1 MSFIG
6 DVFGE
11 IFGGITGATAQAE
24 AAVKA
29 GEMQAQAAREG
40 VAEQRRQFDAMVKL
54 MSPYVGAGN
63 QTMSQQLALLGLSGE
78 GAQQAVI
85 KSIQKSPEMTALI
98 QQGENAI
105 LQNASA
111 TGGLRGGNVQ
121 RALGE
126 FRPQVLSSLL
136 QQRFENLGGLTKIGQ
151 ASAAGQAGAGI
162 ESGTNVA
169 NLLANAAQ
177 ARAGGVLAEGGRN
190 RQAFSDVLNIAGTA
204 VGAKSAGIF

>member
-24 AAVKA
+24 SAVKA
-29 GEMQAQAAREG
+29 GELQAQAAREG
-40 VAEQRRQFDAMVKL
+40 IAEQRRQFDAMVKL

-85 KSIQKSPEMTALI
+85 RSIQKSPEMTALI

-151 ASAAGQAGAGI
+151 ASAAGQAASGI

-204 VGAKSAGIF
+204 VGAKTAGIF

>member
-24 AAVKA
+24 AGVKA
-29 GEMQAQAAREG
+29 GELQAQAAQQG
-40 VAEQRRQFDAMVKL
+40 IAEQRRQFDAMVKL

-63 QTMSQQLALLGLSGE
+63 KSMAQQLALLGLSGE

-136 QQRFENLGGLTKIGQ
+136 QKRFENLGGITKIGQ
-151 ASAAGQAGAGI
+151 ASAAGQAASGI

-169 NLLANAAQ
+169 NLLANSAQ

>member
-24 AAVKA
+24 AGVKA

-40 VAEQRRQFDAMVKL
+40 IAEQRRQFDAMVKL
-54 MSPYVGAGN
+54 MSPFVGAGT
-63 QTMSQQLALLGLSGE
+63 QTMAQQLALLGLSGE

-85 KSIQKSPEMTALI
+85 KSIQKSPEMAALI

-136 QQRFENLGGLTKIGQ
+136 QKRFENLGGLTKIGQ
-151 ASAAGQAGAGI
+151 ASAAGQAASGI

>member
-24 AAVKA
+24 SAVKA
-29 GEMQAQAAREG
+29 GELQAQAAREG
-40 VAEQRRQFDAMVKL
+40 IAEQRRQFDAMVKL

-85 KSIQKSPEMTALI
+85 RSIQKSPEMTALI

-136 QQRFENLGGLTKIGQ
+136 QKRFENLGGLTKIGQ
-151 ASAAGQAGAGI
+151 ASAAGQAASGI

-204 VGAKSAGIF
+204 VGAKTAGIF